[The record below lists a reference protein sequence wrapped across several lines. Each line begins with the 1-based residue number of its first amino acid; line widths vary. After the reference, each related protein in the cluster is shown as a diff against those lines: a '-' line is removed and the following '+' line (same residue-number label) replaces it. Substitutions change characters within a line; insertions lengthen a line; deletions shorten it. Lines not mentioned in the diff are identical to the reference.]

1 MKKILNNI
9 VNFILVATLTWI
21 ILSYVD
27 TISHNLTDHV
37 YQTWNLFRMLL

>member
-9 VNFILVATLTWI
+9 VNFILVGILTWI

-27 TISHNLTDHV
+27 TVSHNLTDRV
-37 YQTWNLFRMLL
+37 YQTWNLFNMLF